1 MDVKSPAEKRIEDFL
16 DRQLSWVRKALHG
29 QPFSWEEISALR
41 EPGAFDSLGKAQDEY
56 LELLKMCPARLS
68 QYRKLQAKFA
78 ADSVLSKLPSVLPGA
93 PRQDSVAREAAELH
107 RAGMSQPKIARAL
120 NLRYPNRKDSKGN
133 KHPFTAEAVRKMLAR
148 RERPTTPDK
157 T

>member
-1 MDVKSPAEKRIEDFL
+1 VDSKRPSEKRIEDFL

-29 QPFSWEEISALR
+29 QPLSWEETAALQQ
-41 EPGAFDSLGKAQDEY
+41 PGAFEILGKAQDEY
-56 LELLKMCPARLS
+56 VELLKLCPARLS
-68 QYRKLQAKFA
+68 KYRKLQGKLAVK
-78 ADSVLSKLPSVLPGA
+78 SVLSKLPSVPPGA
-93 PRQDSVAREAAELH
+93 PRQDAVAQEAEDLQ

-133 KHPFTAEAVRKMLAR
+133 EHPFSAEAVRKMLAR
-148 RERPTTPDK
+148 RKREIAPDK